1 MQPVSGEIHIHPV
14 PRLVLQVSDRCGL
27 DEVGLDDPVELA
39 ALVPVREFLDVHF
52 IETLLRHSF
61 PPQKP
66 DVFRHP
72 LDELVVTVRLDLVVG
87 SVFLK
92 EAQEIVFIHRE
103 DLLNGLPALVER
115 VDVLLHGVP

>member
-1 MQPVSGEIHIHPV
+1 M
-14 PRLVLQVSDRCGL
+14 
-27 DEVGLDDPVELA
+27 DDPVELA
-39 ALVPVREFLDVHF
+39 AFVPIREFLDVHF
-52 IETLLRHSF
+52 IETLLRHSL

-72 LDELVVTVRLDLVVG
+72 FNELVVTVRLDLVMG